1 MAVITESILP
11 IAGYALRAWR
21 SSDAQALH
29 VVINHPSVGEYLADW
44 YPKDGYTLE
53 MANDW
58 VNGGSAIGGTNW
70 AITYNDVAI
79 GSAGIHPQS
88 GFSRCNVEI
97 GYWLAH
103 AHWGRGVGTAV
114 VAALTA
120 QAFALPQ
127 VTRVFAP
134 IHAGNLRSQR
144 ICEKNGFVREGLLR
158 QSTMK
163 WDKAIDVVLWAI
175 YRTH

>member
-1 MAVITESILP
+1 MNEHYIKLSVE
-11 IAGYALRAWR
+11 GYELRPWR
-21 SSDAQALH
+21 SNDAEDLYRAL
-29 VVINHPSVGEYLADW
+29 NHPSVGEYLADW

-53 MANDW
+53 MANEW
-58 VNGGSAIGGTNW
+58 VNGGCNVGGINW
-70 AITYNDVAI
+70 AITCNDVAI

-88 GFSRCNVEI
+88 GFACCNVEI

-114 VAALTA
+114 VAALSQ
-120 QAFALPQ
+120 QAFALPG

-144 ICEKNGFVREGLLR
+144 ICEKNGFEREGLLR
-158 QSTMK
+158 QSAMK
-163 WDKAIDVVLWAI
+163 WGKAIDVVLWAA
-175 YRTH
+175 YRKH

>member
-1 MAVITESILP
+1 MIRIDLGISS
-11 IAGYALRAWR
+11 YAMRAWR
-21 SSDAQALH
+21 RSDAEDLYRA
-29 VVINHPSVGEYLADW
+29 INHPSVGEHLADW

-53 MANDW
+53 MASEW
-58 VNGGSAIGGTNW
+58 VNGGAAIGGTNW
-70 AITYNDVAI
+70 AITCNDVAV

-88 GFSRCNVEI
+88 GFARCNVEI
-97 GYWLAH
+97 GYWLGA
-103 AHWGRGVGTAV
+103 AHWGLGVGTAV
-114 VAALTA
+114 VAALTE
-120 QAFALPQ
+120 QAFALPE

-134 IHAGNLRSQR
+134 IHTGNLRSQR

-163 WDKAIDVVLWAI
+163 WGKAIDTVLWAT